1 MVMHHQAL
9 WSEKCLEATPVHWYI
24 GTLHCNA
31 MYWYIEK
38 CLETFCWRRSRR
50 HHQLVGKTNN
60 KVSAAIR
67 PAAAAAASINS
78 TFNIFTLTE
87 RQ

>member
-9 WSEKCLEATPVHWYI
+9 WSEKCLESFLGGNTNSLVHW
-24 GTLHCNA
+24 H
-31 MYWYIEK
+31 WYIEK